1 MSNEVT
7 REKFIGKLRD
17 RTGYL
22 YQVAILAT
30 PKNNYLRYAADYII
44 ENEIEAVKNKWF
56 LKGVE
61 KITRKK
67 SYRQQ
72 HRTTK
77 NSGTRGEEW
86 FVQDLFLKNADKNK
100 VFGGLVDYQIPLRNV
115 RANKGTGK
123 IDFAYIKNGAFYLAK
138 VIPAYSRESLLKA
151 ILEIQTYYQIADKEK
166 MLADFGF
173 RYVEV
178 KKCVV
183 LFSNCKAYK
192 QLLNEQILKMIK
204 MFEIEIV
211 VLDSSNVFEQLK

>member
-7 REKFIGKLRD
+7 QEKFISKLRE
-17 RTGYL
+17 RSGYL
-22 YQVAILAT
+22 YQVGILAT
-30 PKNNYLRYAADYII
+30 PKNHYLKYAADYII
-44 ENEIEAVKNKWF
+44 ANELEGIKNKWC
-56 LKGVE
+56 LKGVD
-61 KITRKK
+61 KITRVK
-67 SYRQQ
+67 SYKQP

-86 FVQDLFLKNADKNK
+86 FVQDLFEKAADKNK

-123 IDFAYIKNGAFYLAK
+123 IDFAYIKSGAFYLAK
-138 VIPAYSRESLLKA
+138 VIPAYSRESMLKA

-166 MLADFGF
+166 LLADYGF

-192 QLLNEQILKMIK
+192 QLANEQILKLAK
-204 MFEIEIV
+204 MFEIEVI
-211 VLDSSNVFEQLK
+211 VLDSCNAFEQLK